1 LCGVL
6 DALSSLHGYYYD
18 ARLLMGG
25 KKVSDLNG
33 AGAVRCSAVQGRQG
47 AAIFTQKEMHSK
59 NDIRL

>member
-1 LCGVL
+1 MCGVL

-33 AGAVRCSAVQGRQG
+33 AGAVRCSAVQCG
-47 AAIFTQKEMHSK
+47 AGPTRGS
-59 NDIRL
+59 DIHAKRNAQ